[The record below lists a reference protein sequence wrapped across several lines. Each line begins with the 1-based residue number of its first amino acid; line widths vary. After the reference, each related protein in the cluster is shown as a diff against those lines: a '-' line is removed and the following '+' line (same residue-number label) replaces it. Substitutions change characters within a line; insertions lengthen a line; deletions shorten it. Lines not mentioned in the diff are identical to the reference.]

1 MSKVADALPQLTR
14 WGISPDADLVYRALT
29 MLGARTEG
37 QLAHELGLARKR
49 VHTALDE
56 LRTLS
61 GAAPTNAGGVWR
73 HQPIEQVIAQLRRPR
88 RTRAVSKQDIWRQHF
103 ATVHGIEL
111 PHYDSPL
118 ARRWENRAVTR
129 QRVARLVAAER
140 YEHLAINTE
149 VITATASAAAMPLDR
164 NQLDRGVKVRV
175 LYRPPVD
182 GDLSTDHA
190 ALAADTDRSRTLIEP
205 PIKLQV
211 YDRRIALFPVDPLN
225 FEAGYVESADSTAVQ
240 QLCALF
246 EELWAQ
252 AHRPRHEG
260 RPTITLTPR
269 EQALVALLAA
279 GHTDASAA
287 EELRLSL
294 RTVAYTIRNL
304 MDRLGVENRFQLA
317 VLLGASGTAPLPPTY
332 QPDQPNQRTEE
343 NEQ

>member
-1 MSKVADALPQLTR
+1 M
-14 WGISPDADLVYRALT
+14 
-29 MLGARTEG
+29 
-37 QLAHELGLARKR
+37 
-49 VHTALDE
+49 
-56 LRTLS
+56 
-61 GAAPTNAGGVWR
+61 
-73 HQPIEQVIAQLRRPR
+73 IAQLRRPR